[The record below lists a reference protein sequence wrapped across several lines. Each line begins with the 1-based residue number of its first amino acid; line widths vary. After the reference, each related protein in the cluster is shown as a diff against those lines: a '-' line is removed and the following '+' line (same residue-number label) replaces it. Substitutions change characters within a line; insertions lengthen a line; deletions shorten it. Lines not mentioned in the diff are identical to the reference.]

1 MEKNIKNSLGNHMSH
16 MWLMVFACGGALLL
30 ILVLPLFGIS
40 KNFSAGIAFAVMI
53 GLHLL
58 MMRSHS
64 GHNHNRLKGGDK

>member
-1 MEKNIKNSLGNHMSH
+1 MQSKKQIFGHAL
-16 MWLMVFACGGALLL
+16 LMAIACGGALLL
-30 ILVLPLFGIS
+30 IFVLPLFGIS

>member
-30 ILVLPLFGIS
+30 LLVLPLLGIS
-40 KNFSAGIAFAVMI
+40 KNLSAGIAFAVMI

-64 GHNHNRLKGGDK
+64 KHNHEKTKGGNK